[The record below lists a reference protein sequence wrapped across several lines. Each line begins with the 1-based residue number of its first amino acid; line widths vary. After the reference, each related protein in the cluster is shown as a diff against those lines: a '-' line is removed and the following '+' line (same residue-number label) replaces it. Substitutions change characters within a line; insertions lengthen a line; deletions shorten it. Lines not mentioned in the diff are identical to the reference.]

1 MRGAD
6 IQQDTLFSTVIP
18 EERVPADHPLRP
30 IREMVNAALKE
41 LDADINALFQIWVGT
56 RSHRRSCS
64 GRNC

>member
-41 LDADINALFQIWVGT
+41 LDADFNALYSDMGPDSVAPE
-56 RSHRRSCS
+56 
-64 GRNC
+64 

>member
-30 IREMVNAALKE
+30 IREMVNAALKS
-41 LDADINALFQIWVGT
+41 LNADFNALHPDMGRDST
-56 RSHRRSCS
+56 PRRSCS